1 MSFLAFGR
9 HVSTI
14 KMSYTYT
21 INNIPQNV
29 QTNPK
34 PIPNQPLYDQNQ
46 ETTKRIIHTQPPTR
60 PTQPPTRKTKPPTT
74 ITLPPVPASPR
85 QTTQVS
91 IENKLGTTNGNQS
104 YVCGVQRTQLNAV
117 SFVIGGVKGK
127 YFIMAVNLNNVGLI
141 AMIFL

>member
-1 MSFLAFGR
+1 
-9 HVSTI
+9 
-14 KMSYTYT
+14 MSYTYT

-34 PIPNQPLYDQNQ
+34 PIPNQTLYDQNQ
-46 ETTKRIIHTQPPTR
+46 ETTRRIIH
-60 PTQPPTRKTKPPTT
+60 TQPPTRKTKPPAT

-85 QTTQVS
+85 QTTQVL